1 MKNLTFIIRLLLT
14 LSISFSLIVV
24 AQSGFAARPFFD
36 LGIDVAHDDNIGR
49 AELDSDRL
57 SDKFITASASAN
69 YLHQINYNSGV
80 VFKAL
85 GEWIDYQHY
94 YGLDHYVLGISA
106 TYRYK
111 PELTYSSPWFSFGLK
126 AKRLE
131 YSDSKLRNGYTY
143 EAEAMAGKRF
153 TDRIMGKVGLAHHE
167 RIARTDEK
175 GLLGEKLFETQTT
188 KAFIGMDYFLDKFIF
203 YGQYTFQN
211 GDVISTGRATRKI
224 VLAADEIQQD
234 DAIGR
239 DPNNNIRWAYRLTGD
254 THIADLGVNYSL
266 SRAAALDFTVRA
278 VEVKAAGG
286 NTYDNYSAHLGLL
299 YRFK

>member
-1 MKNLTFIIRLLLT
+1 MKNIIFIVRLLLT
-14 LSISFSLIVV
+14 LSLFWG
-24 AQSGFAARPFFD
+24 AQSSFAARPFFD
-36 LGIDVAHDDNIGR
+36 LGVDIAHDDNIGR

-57 SDKFITASASAN
+57 SDKFVNVSGSIN
-69 YLHQINYNSGV
+69 YLHQIDYNSGL

-85 GEWIDYQHY
+85 AEWIDYQHY
-94 YGLDHYVLGISA
+94 YGLDHYVLGLSA

-111 PELTYSSPWFSFGLK
+111 PELTYTSPWFSFGLK
-126 AKRLE
+126 AKRLQ
-131 YSDSKLRNGYTY
+131 YHDSEMRNGYTY

-188 KAFIGMDYFLDKFIF
+188 KAFVGLDYFLDKFIF

-211 GDVISTGRATRKI
+211 GDVISTGMATRQI
-224 VLAADEIQQD
+224 VLATDEIQQD

-239 DPNNNIRWAYRLTGD
+239 DSNNNIRWAYRLTGD
-254 THIADLGVNYSL
+254 THIGDIGFNYSL

-299 YRFK
+299 YRLK